1 MADTISSVVDLNV
14 GGTHFTTT
22 LSTLTKY
29 PDSMLA
35 AMFSGRHVIN
45 KDKDGR
51 YVIDC
56 DGTVFKH
63 ILEFLCFG
71 TLPTGEVAGAVH
83 RSPINVFLCIENT
96 RLLSRQTRIYVKVT
110 KTLPKYRT

>member
-1 MADTISSVVDLNV
+1 
-14 GGTHFTTT
+14 
-22 LSTLTKY
+22 
-29 PDSMLA
+29 MLA

-45 KDKDGR
+45 EDKDGR

-56 DGTVFKH
+56 DATVFKH

-83 RSPINVFLCIENT
+83 RYSEYFGLHELSKILCEY
-96 RLLSRQTRIYVKVT
+96 QQVKLV
-110 KTLPKYRT
+110 LHVRDMQQHHPEYI